1 MNIIAATVGKFDA
14 FQKKHPVIGFP
25 LAVFIKFGD
34 DQAGYQAALITYYA
48 FVSLFPLLLVGFSLV
63 PLLVRNDPD
72 LQQRIITATVDYFP
86 VIGQDLARNIHA
98 YHGHGWALVAGLLF
112 ILYGARGIANVL
124 QDASNSIW
132 QVVRTKRPGFPF
144 NLLRSIGII
153 GVGGIGLIATTVIMG
168 FVTGISRGGVPSKIL
183 LGLLTLF
190 LNTLV
195 FLVVARLATSSA
207 IVTKK
212 LWIGAVF
219 AALFWHIL
227 QVIGSVLVWHQIKG
241 TSTLYGTFAVVL
253 GLLFW
258 LYLQAQFY
266 IYALQIA
273 AVRHN
278 ILWPRNI
285 IQPPFNDADRK
296 VYTGYV
302 KTERRKKEELIQVEF
317 SKKSKM

>member
-1 MNIIAATVGKFDA
+1 MNVITATVGRFDA

-48 FVSLFPLLLVGFSLV
+48 FVSLFPLLLVGFSLI
-63 PLLVRNDPD
+63 PLLVRNNPD
-72 LQQRIITATVDYFP
+72 LQQRIIAATVDYFP
-86 VIGQDLARNIHA
+86 VIGQDLAHNIHA
-98 YHGHGWALVAGLLF
+98 YHGHGWALAAGMLF

-124 QDASNSIW
+124 QDASNDIW
-132 QVVRTKRPGFPF
+132 QVVRTKRAGFPF

-153 GVGGIGLIATTVIMG
+153 SVGGIGLIATTVTMG
-168 FVTGISRGGVPSKIL
+168 FVTGISRSGVPSKIL

-195 FLVVARLATSSA
+195 FLIVARLATA
-207 IVTKK
+207 GVIVTKK

-219 AALFWHIL
+219 AALFWQIL
-227 QVIGSVLVWHQIKG
+227 QVAGGVLVWHQVRG

-266 IYALQIA
+266 IYALEIA
-273 AVRHN
+273 VVRHN
-278 ILWPRNI
+278 KLWPRNI
-285 IQPPFNDADRK
+285 IQPPFNEADRK
-296 VYTGYV
+296 VYAGYA
-302 KTERRKKEELIQVEF
+302 KTERRKKEELVLVEF
-317 SKKSKM
+317 SKKTKV